1 MIVMWQSSTKM
12 RIGMKKSPAKSSHLR
27 VRSKIKQNF
36 VFETLR
42 DQILSGKY
50 AAGAKLPVQT
60 ELATTFQ
67 ASTPTIQQAIHRLA
81 NEGFVVARPR
91 IGTVV
96 APKLRHLH
104 NLALVLPN
112 DPIFDSYYSRFF
124 TVLANSARYL
134 QGEQDRPFGVFYDVN
149 SHSDTEDRQRL
160 MDLVNAHQLAGI
172 IFGSAPYKLEGTP
185 ILEQTDI
192 PRVAIMT
199 KQVYPQV
206 PAISYDMEAFLR
218 RAFDHLQSRG
228 RRRIAVLAP
237 VEDQLQAALA
247 AEVARRGLVCPPHW
261 RLVLLPQSAVSACNC
276 VRLLLQ
282 GPAGTRPDGLL
293 ILDDNLVEHTLAG
306 VIAEQIRVPIDL
318 EVVAHCNFPWP
329 PNKMLPVTRLGFD
342 SREVLRQCMHLID
355 RQRRGEPVPGLT
367 HVAPVF
373 EHELAPN

>member
-1 MIVMWQSSTKM
+1 M
-12 RIGMKKSPAKSSHLR
+12 RGGMKKLPVKSSRPR
-27 VRSKIKQNF
+27 VRAKIKQDF

-60 ELATTFQ
+60 ELATSFQ
-67 ASTPTIQQAIHRLA
+67 TSTPTIHQAIRRLA
-81 NEGFVVARPR
+81 HEGFVVARPR

-104 NLALVLPN
+104 NLALVLPD
-112 DPIFDSYYSRFF
+112 DPVFNSNYSRFF
-124 TVLANSARYL
+124 TVLASSARYL
-134 QGEQDRPFGVFYDVN
+134 QSEQDRPIGIFYDVN
-149 SHSDTEDRQRL
+149 SHSITEDRQRL

-172 IFGSAPYKLEGTP
+172 IFGTAPYKLEGTP
-185 ILEQTDI
+185 ILEQPGI

-199 KQVYPQV
+199 QPVYPQV
-206 PAISYDMEAFLR
+206 PAISYDGAAFLR
-218 RAFDHLQSRG
+218 RAFDHLQSHG
-228 RRRIAVLAP
+228 CRRIAVLAAAN
-237 VEDQLQAALA
+237 DQLHALA
-247 AEVARRGLVCPPHW
+247 AEVDKRGLLCPPHW
-261 RLVLLPQSAVSACNC
+261 QLMLLPQSAASACNC